1 MPNRRSL
8 RGPWTRRLRVLGSL
22 PLVVI
27 FLSCPALMPAVLSA
41 SVCTPREAPP
51 LRGYAPVAEV
61 APMCAQRTA
70 PTACQKCP
78 DSRPA
83 PEKPRSSCNTCSQ
96 RLAPIVETPLLGE
109 RTVTKTEADRPV
121 KARAERL
128 EAASVRLESRSH
140 APPLNLLL
148 ATFRN

>member
-1 MPNRRSL
+1 MPNRRSP
-8 RGPWTRRLRVLGSL
+8 RGSWSRRLRVLGSL

-41 SVCTPREAPP
+41 SVCTP
-51 LRGYAPVAEV
+51 AEV
-61 APMCAQRTA
+61 TDVTPMCARTTA
-70 PTACQKCP
+70 PPACQKCP

-83 PEKPRSSCNTCSQ
+83 PETPRSSCSTCSQ
-96 RLAPIVETPLLGE
+96 RLAPIVETRLLAE
-109 RTVTKTEADRPV
+109 RTVTKTEAERPV

-128 EAASVRLESRSH
+128 EAALVRLESRSH

>member
-1 MPNRRSL
+1 M
-8 RGPWTRRLRVLGSL
+8 RVLGSV

-41 SVCTPREAPP
+41 SVCAPAET
-51 LRGYAPVAEV
+51 AP
-61 APMCAQRTA
+61 APMCARTTTA
-70 PTACQKCP
+70 PPACQKCP

-96 RLAPIVETPLLGE
+96 RLAPIVETRLLVE
-109 RTVTKTEADRPV
+109 RTLTKTEADRPV
-121 KARAERL
+121 KARTERL

>member
-8 RGPWTRRLRVLGSL
+8 RASWTRRLRVLGSV

-41 SVCTPREAPP
+41 SVCTPAD
-51 LRGYAPVAEV
+51 AT
-61 APMCAQRTA
+61 PMCARTTA
-70 PTACQKCP
+70 PPACQKCP

-96 RLAPIVETPLLGE
+96 RLAPIVETRILGE

-121 KARAERL
+121 KARTERL
-128 EAASVRLESRSH
+128 EAASVRLETRSH